1 MQSNNEGKQQKRGAG
16 HPVFEI
22 LVNKSAIR
30 NQHELFTLLW
40 RVRLFSSAE
49 VLLMMHRM
57 KFNLDLLKNLQLG
70 AEHSPE
76 ALDKMKR
83 LYPSATEQELRDG
96 LGNLESYLRLALRI
110 TLRHLRER
118 DLTISGEI
126 STMNSQ
132 RSNPTQ
138 NITIKLFQ
146 NL

>member
-1 MQSNNEGKQQKRGAG
+1 MQSSNEGKQQKRGTG

-30 NQHELFTLLW
+30 NRHEIFTLLW
-40 RVRLFSSAE
+40 RVRLFSAAKAP
-49 VLLMMHRM
+49 LMLYLM

-70 AEHSPE
+70 AEHGSE
-76 ALDKMKR
+76 VLDKMKR

-96 LGNLESYLRLALRI
+96 LVTLESYLRLALRI
-110 TLRHLRER
+110 AVRHVRER
-118 DLTISGEI
+118 DLTIPGEI

-138 NITIKLFQ
+138 NI
-146 NL
+146 NH